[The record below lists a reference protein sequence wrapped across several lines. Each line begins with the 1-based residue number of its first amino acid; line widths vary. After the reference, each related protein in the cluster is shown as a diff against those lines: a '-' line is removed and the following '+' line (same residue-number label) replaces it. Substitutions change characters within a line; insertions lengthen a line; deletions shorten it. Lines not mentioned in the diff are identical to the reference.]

1 MTTMNTNTE
10 IRDVVIELDAAGLD
24 ARQRRLVI
32 EQMVC
37 VTHPYAT
44 LCSYNSIGEA
54 AFWTL
59 TNDRDNESLHDL
71 QGWPECAC
79 IACGCSE
86 PAACTDEGVEVC
98 EGCSDYTV
106 DGDGEVHCSQCDD
119 TEVVSDSWGRSI
131 TRIKPPEEPETDPE
145 GEYACYWDTCGDDAH
160 VVARYSTRETAE
172 QAVAAKDW
180 PGPGDSTNYLCGYV
194 VRELVDGEWV
204 RPEVAA

>member
-1 MTTMNTNTE
+1 MTTNTE
-10 IRDVVIELDAAGLD
+10 IRDVVLELDAAGLD
-24 ARQRRLVI
+24 VRQRRLVI
-32 EQMVC
+32 EQMGG
-37 VTHPYAT
+37 
-44 LCSYNSIGEA
+44 SYKSLGEA

-59 TNDRDNESLHDL
+59 KNDRDNESLHDL
-71 QGWPECAC
+71 PGWPECAC
-79 IACGCSE
+79 TACGCSE
-86 PAACTDEGVEVC
+86 PATCTDDGGVEVC
-98 EGCSDYTV
+98 AACSDYTV

-194 VRELVDGEWV
+194 VRELVDGNWV
-204 RPEVAA
+204 WPEEER

>member
-1 MTTMNTNTE
+1 MKTNTE

-32 EQMVC
+32 EQMC
-37 VTHPYAT
+37 HYKS
-44 LCSYNSIGEA
+44 LGEA
-54 AFWTL
+54 AFWAL
-59 TNDRDNESLHDL
+59 NSERDNESLHDL
-71 QGWPECAC
+71 KGWPECEC
-79 IACGCSE
+79 TACGCSE
-86 PAACTDEGVEVC
+86 PATCTDDGGVAVC
-98 EGCSDYTV
+98 GACSDYTI

-145 GEYACYWDTCGDDAH
+145 GDWACYWDTCGDDAH
-160 VVARYSTRETAE
+160 VVTRHASREDAD

-194 VRELVDGEWV
+194 TRELQDGKWV
-204 RPEVAA
+204 RPEDVR